1 MARIAIFAGHGGSDP
16 GALGNGLRE
25 SDLNLAISNAVS
37 GILRGWGYDVINN
50 RTTDVNRSI
59 TQDAN
64 LANSSNVAAMVE
76 IHFNSNP
83 GTPGTGSEAFVSLN
97 DTGAARRLAESILAG
112 LAGLGFRN
120 RGVKTQANAAGQ
132 DAFGILRLTNPPAV
146 LLEVAFINNP
156 TDMARLDINTAARAI
171 AQGIRNTIPISGGGG
186 GSGGGGTDFPGT
198 IRIGDRGENVR
209 RIQQCINA
217 ANTRNPAIPRLNEDG
232 VFGPLTQA
240 SVIAFQRAFNLTTDG
255 IVGPIT
261 WGRLMQE
268 CSPANT
274 FPGTIRIGD
283 RGENVR
289 RIQQCINTVANHNN
303 TIPRL
308 NEDGIFGPLTQASVI
323 AFQRAFGLTTDG
335 IVGPITWGRLM
346 QECNI
351 RNCTNNDPTPPANHL
366 PGMIMALMLINNLR

>member
-120 RGVKTQANAAGQ
+120 R
-132 DAFGILRLTNPPAV
+132 
-146 LLEVAFINNP
+146 
-156 TDMARLDINTAARAI
+156 
-171 AQGIRNTIPISGGGG
+171 
-186 GSGGGGTDFPGT
+186 
-198 IRIGDRGENVR
+198 
-209 RIQQCINA
+209 
-217 ANTRNPAIPRLNEDG
+217 
-232 VFGPLTQA
+232 
-240 SVIAFQRAFNLTTDG
+240 
-255 IVGPIT
+255 
-261 WGRLMQE
+261 
-268 CSPANT
+268 
-274 FPGTIRIGD
+274 
-283 RGENVR
+283 
-289 RIQQCINTVANHNN
+289 
-303 TIPRL
+303 
-308 NEDGIFGPLTQASVI
+308 
-323 AFQRAFGLTTDG
+323 
-335 IVGPITWGRLM
+335 
-346 QECNI
+346 
-351 RNCTNNDPTPPANHL
+351 
-366 PGMIMALMLINNLR
+366 